1 MLCILYIFI
10 LILLSFTISCILRFF
25 FSFLLF
31 YTCKNWSEEIISHTR
46 HIFCWEAMT
55 AIKQLTVDLFKM
67 SAHSFM
73 VCSSIGM
80 VFVARVFVACIQT
93 HTQLVCRR

>member
-1 MLCILYIFI
+1 M
-10 LILLSFTISCILRFF
+10 
-25 FSFLLF
+25 
-31 YTCKNWSEEIISHTR
+31 
-46 HIFCWEAMT
+46 FCWEAMT
-55 AIKQLTVDLFKM
+55 AIKHLTVDLFKM

-93 HTQLVCRR
+93 HSHSLSVEGEERSEEFFLKKKDYYAVLP

>member
-1 MLCILYIFI
+1 
-10 LILLSFTISCILRFF
+10 
-25 FSFLLF
+25 
-31 YTCKNWSEEIISHTR
+31 
-46 HIFCWEAMT
+46 MT

-80 VFVARVFVACIQT
+80 VFVARIFVACIQT
-93 HTQLVCRR
+93 HSHSLSVEGEER